1 MKNYNET
8 KNAINRTDY
17 ARDFWAYARGYAP
30 AEDVLQNGT
39 VKNVSGYMLPGETKD
54 KYEKAISKES
64 VFRNLASVFTAY
76 DGASSIYAYDSDDTA
91 EFVPEFGTID
101 IKGVADDFTKLT
113 VDNHKVATLLRASAE
128 FVHDAAFDVEGYLV
142 KRLSKAFAKTED
154 TAFVTGAGTD
164 EPVGILDDTAGAQI
178 GVTSESI
185 TYDDIIRL
193 YFSVDKDYRKNG
205 VWLMN
210 DDTALTLRTLK
221 DENGNY
227 IWDQAN
233 DTILGKRVVICN
245 DMPDA
250 DSGEKPVAFGDFSYY
265 WIVKRSPVAV
275 KVLVERFAL
284 NGQIGYLAHEFLDGK
299 LVRRDAVKA
308 LKVEAEE
315 E

>member
-1 MKNYNET
+1 
-8 KNAINRTDY
+8 
-17 ARDFWAYARGYAP
+17 
-30 AEDVLQNGT
+30 
-39 VKNVSGYMLPGETKD
+39 MLPGNTDD
-54 KYEKAISKES
+54 KYEKAIAKES
-64 VFRNLASVFTAY
+64 IFRSLASVYTDY
-76 DGASSIYAYDSDDTA
+76 NGASSIFAYDSDDTA
-91 EFVPEFGTID
+91 EFVPEFGSID
-101 IKGVADDFTKLT
+101 VKSVADDFTKISVNT
-113 VDNHKVATLLRASAE
+113 RKVATLLKASSE
-128 FVHDAAFDVEGYLV
+128 FVHDASFDFEGYLV
-142 KRLSKAFAKTED
+142 KRLAKAFAKTED
-154 TAFVTGAGTD
+154 AGFVTGDGED
-164 EPVGILDDTAGAQI
+164 EPIGILDDTAGAEV

-193 YFSVDKDYRKNG
+193 YFSVDKDYRKNA

-227 IWDQAN
+227 IWNQAN

-275 KVLVERFAL
+275 KTLVERFAL

-299 LVRRDAVKA
+299 LIRRDAVKV
-308 LKVEAEE
+308 LKVETEE

>member
-1 MKNYNET
+1 MKYADV
-8 KNAINRTDY
+8 KNTINRTDY
-17 ARDFWAYARGYAP
+17 ARDFWAYAKGNTP
-30 AEDVLQNGT
+30 TSDVLQNGT
-39 VKNVSGYMLPGETKD
+39 AKNVSGYMLPGEAENA
-54 KYEKAISKES
+54 YETEIAKES

-113 VDNHKVATLLRASAE
+113 VNNHKVATLLKASAE
-128 FVHDAAFDVEGYLV
+128 FVHDAAFDFEGYLV
-142 KRLSKAFAKTED
+142 TRLSKAFAKPED

-164 EPVGILDDTAGAQI
+164 EPIGILDDTAGAEV
-178 GVTSESI
+178 GVTAEGI
-185 TYDDIIRL
+185 TYDDIISL

-210 DDTALTLRTLK
+210 DTTALTLRTLK
-221 DENGNY
+221 DEGGNY
-227 IWDQAN
+227 LWNQAS
-233 DTILGKRVVICN
+233 DTILGRPVVICN

-265 WIVKRSPVAV
+265 WIVKRSPVTV
-275 KVLVERFAL
+275 TTLVERFAL

-299 LVRRDAVKA
+299 LIRQDAVKV
-308 LKVEAEE
+308 LKVQSEVE
-315 E
+315 

>member
-1 MKNYNET
+1 MKYAEMKNAVN
-8 KNAINRTDY
+8 KADY
-17 ARDFWAYARGYAP
+17 ARDFWTYAKGYDLS
-30 AEDVLQNGT
+30 ENTLENGNLI
-39 VKNVSGYMLPGETKD
+39 NVGGYMLPGETED
-54 KYEKAISKES
+54 KYEKAINKES

-76 DGASSIYAYDSDDTA
+76 DGASSVYAYDSDDTA

-101 IKGVADDFTKLT
+101 IKGMVDDFTKLT
-113 VDNHKVATLLRASAE
+113 VNNHKVATLLRASAE

-164 EPVGILDDTAGAQI
+164 EPIGILDDTAGAQV

-185 TYDDIIRL
+185 TYDDVIRL

-227 IWDQAN
+227 LWNQAN

-265 WIVKRSPVAV
+265 WIVKRSPGGMV
-275 KVLVERFAL
+275 
-284 NGQIGYLAHEFLDGK
+284 D
-299 LVRRDAVKA
+299 
-308 LKVEAEE
+308 
-315 E
+315 